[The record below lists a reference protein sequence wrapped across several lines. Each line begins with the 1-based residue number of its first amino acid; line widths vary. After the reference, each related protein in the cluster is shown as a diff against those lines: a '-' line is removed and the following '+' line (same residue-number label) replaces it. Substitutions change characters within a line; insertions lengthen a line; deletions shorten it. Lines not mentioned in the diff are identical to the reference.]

1 MSTGTTVP
9 TEAVPFRAA
18 VSTGTTVSTK
28 AVPTRATVSTEAV
41 SAMLIMS
48 IEAMPPMPTEAVF
61 HMSSKT
67 VMPAGTFWKTGTLLP
82 AVLTEKYTYVIE
94 E

>member
-1 MSTGTTVP
+1 M
-9 TEAVPFRAA
+9 
-18 VSTGTTVSTK
+18 STGTTVSTK
-28 AVPTRATVSTEAV
+28 AVPTRATV

-67 VMPAGTFWKTGTLLP
+67 VMPSGTFWKTGTLPP